1 LGGGPTAS
9 ASRVFYVARGWDGH
23 VAMIVGN
30 QTMIEA
36 RCQ

>member
-1 LGGGPTAS
+1 
-9 ASRVFYVARGWDGH
+9 VARGWDGH

-30 QTMIEA
+30 RTMIEA